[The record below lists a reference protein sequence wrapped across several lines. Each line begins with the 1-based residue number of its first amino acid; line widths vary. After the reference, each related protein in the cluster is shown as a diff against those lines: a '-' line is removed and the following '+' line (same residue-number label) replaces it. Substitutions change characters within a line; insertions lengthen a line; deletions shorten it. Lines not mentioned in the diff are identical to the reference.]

1 MVKIL
6 SIPQYFGTPFAIL
19 VSDDSN
25 PPFQGGCCFP
35 AQALLSQYLTLV
47 VYSVSLSVFE
57 LFELFFYQNQYW
69 GAGKFK
75 IIKSFSKFDTQGD
88 FQGDFQDNLR
98 QKNRQ
103 KKVSFF
109 SIFDNLSEFQSFFI
123 PKRVLES
130 WETQHFE
137 NFFQNLTY
145 LVNRR
150 VFRVYFQEDLRRN
163 IHMNKGDFS
172 CV

>member
-25 PPFQGGCCFP
+25 PHFQGGCCFP

-75 IIKSFSKFDTQGD
+75 IIKSFSKFDTWGD
-88 FQGDFQDNLR
+88 FQVDFQDDLR
-98 QKNRQ
+98 QKTDQ
-103 KKVSFF
+103 KKVSFPLF
-109 SIFDNLSEFQSFFI
+109 FDYFSEFLSYFHAI
-123 PKRVLES
+123 TSPGELENS
-130 WETQHFE
+130 K
-137 NFFQNLTY
+137 L
-145 LVNRR
+145 
-150 VFRVYFQEDLRRN
+150 
-163 IHMNKGDFS
+163 
-172 CV
+172 